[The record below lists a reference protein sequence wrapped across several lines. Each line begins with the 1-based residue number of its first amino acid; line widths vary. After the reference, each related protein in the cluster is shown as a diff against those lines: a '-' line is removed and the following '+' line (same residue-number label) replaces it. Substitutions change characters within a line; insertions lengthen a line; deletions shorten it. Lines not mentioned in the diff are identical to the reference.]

1 MYVYGVF
8 GKATH
13 GNTKQKSATASFSNY
28 LMLGEKHR
36 STTSGLK
43 ITLISTTKVTDFF
56 FFVFCGKCKIK
67 HLFLI
72 KYHYTYNR
80 ELVKTTVLQKQGV

>member
-28 LMLGEKHR
+28 LMLAEKHR
-36 STTSGLK
+36 STTSGLDM
-43 ITLISTTKVTDFF
+43 TLISSKTITAKYLFEFKRYKKKNV
-56 FFVFCGKCKIK
+56 CKM
-67 HLFLI
+67 
-72 KYHYTYNR
+72 
-80 ELVKTTVLQKQGV
+80 